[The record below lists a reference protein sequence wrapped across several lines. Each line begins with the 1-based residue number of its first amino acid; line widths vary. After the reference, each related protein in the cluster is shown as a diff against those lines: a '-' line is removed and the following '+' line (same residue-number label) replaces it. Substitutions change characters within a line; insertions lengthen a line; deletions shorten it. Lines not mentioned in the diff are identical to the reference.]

1 MFSLSIIGVKR
12 LELGNTFSIWG
23 AATMSGL
30 LETTFDRDKMAL
42 SYAKKHLDIDP
53 GVLEIHHLSHGASVR
68 EIRFLEVNSL
78 ISASSNLEPID
89 FGVDTDSPTAHTLLV
104 LDVTPDQWKAIIQ
117 RKLALP
123 YGWSLEKG
131 RLLGKK
137 RDTPFHEAPTKA
149 LVDSDPTLFHLP

>member
-1 MFSLSIIGVKR
+1 
-12 LELGNTFSIWG
+12 
-23 AATMSGL
+23 MSGL

-104 LDVTPDQWKAIIQ
+104 LDVTPDPWKAIIQ

-137 RDTPFHEAPTKA
+137 KGYT
-149 LVDSDPTLFHLP
+149 VS